1 MTVTNFAFRAEDA
14 FLFTARGLFR
24 TRLGSDAAELV
35 LLEARG
41 GSSVPA
47 SPFFYDTATIDD
59 WVLAA
64 ANPGGLLRIRPETG
78 EAVQIDE
85 RPYYRV
91 VATRAGALAARRDAL
106 VRVVSQTVRAQPLV
120 TGRQVRHAARTSDEA
135 YVLVTGEGIEML
147 AEGETQV
154 IYPAG
159 GTTSDGGHRVQFFT
173 TLTPLGDGR
182 YLVGSDA
189 GLCAFTLTGGD
200 LTCHPAPP
208 WGLQTTVRSARVISG
223 DTWVS
228 TTAGLFVM
236 QGVADFAP
244 LAEVPGFEGQ
254 NVLGVAAVGP
264 DRVVVAAATGSYL
277 LEPTDASP
285 ASWKVPTLL
294 SKNPPTI
301 VTGADDDSVLMG
313 TLFGG
318 LVVYDPLNASTRTL
332 VSSADLPSSYVTSLM
347 QADGATYVGTTNG
360 LVRINEAGR
369 VDERWGAEV
378 LPSLEVTSIVPPGPD
393 GRVAVATAGG
403 MVALPRA
410 PSMVPE
416 AFLRTVRLGDEDL
429 GTYPRTP
436 EGVRMRA
443 GSGPLSLTFGGV
455 GGSALK
461 DVTYR
466 LGAEASREPLPPDGA
481 VLLSALASAR
491 YDVHLE
497 ARDPDGRWTP
507 VMDTF
512 PIEVTPRWHER
523 PVTYA
528 AGTGL
533 AGLAMVGAAGAVQRR
548 RRLEREV
555 AIRAKSVQEAHHRI
569 KNSLQVVSSVLA
581 MQGHRDPTLA
591 GALQHVQER
600 IEGVARVHDRL
611 AREDGTHVPIA
622 ELIGAL
628 TDAAGA
634 LHGMPDLVAFERTA
648 DPAVPPEDA
657 LTIGMIYNELLT
669 NALRHGD
676 VDQDRPVHVELGPDE
691 LTLTNATLGEKRSPP
706 GLGTHVVDALARQAG
721 IGLHRT
727 RKDDRYAVR
736 IDLGRTTP

>member
-1 MTVTNFAFRAEDA
+1 
-14 FLFTARGLFR
+14 
-24 TRLGSDAAELV
+24 
-35 LLEARG
+35 
-41 GSSVPA
+41 
-47 SPFFYDTATIDD
+47 
-59 WVLAA
+59 
-64 ANPGGLLRIRPETG
+64 
-78 EAVQIDE
+78 
-85 RPYYRV
+85 
-91 VATRAGALAARRDAL
+91 
-106 VRVVSQTVRAQPLV
+106 
-120 TGRQVRHAARTSDEA
+120 
-135 YVLVTGEGIEML
+135 
-147 AEGETQV
+147 
-154 IYPAG
+154 
-159 GTTSDGGHRVQFFT
+159 
-173 TLTPLGDGR
+173 
-182 YLVGSDA
+182 
-189 GLCAFTLTGGD
+189 
-200 LTCHPAPP
+200 
-208 WGLQTTVRSARVISG
+208 
-223 DTWVS
+223 
-228 TTAGLFVM
+228 
-236 QGVADFAP
+236 
-244 LAEVPGFEGQ
+244 
-254 NVLGVAAVGP
+254 
-264 DRVVVAAATGSYL
+264 
-277 LEPTDASP
+277 
-285 ASWKVPTLL
+285 
-294 SKNPPTI
+294 
-301 VTGADDDSVLMG
+301 
-313 TLFGG
+313 
-318 LVVYDPLNASTRTL
+318 
-332 VSSADLPSSYVTSLM
+332 
-347 QADGATYVGTTNG
+347 
-360 LVRINEAGR
+360 
-369 VDERWGAEV
+369 
-378 LPSLEVTSIVPPGPD
+378 
-393 GRVAVATAGG
+393 
-403 MVALPRA
+403 
-410 PSMVPE
+410 
-416 AFLRTVRLGDEDL
+416 
-429 GTYPRTP
+429 
-436 EGVRMRA
+436 MRA

-736 IDLGRTTP
+736 IDLGRTIP